1 MVRTSCPSDPA
12 PSAAIWPFPGGGLG
26 RYSSL
31 MAVPRTD
38 GFVDPCIPTLVA
50 KPPSGTDRVHEIK
63 HDGYRLIVRRDGPT
77 VRLFTRRGY
86 DWTDRYPAIVGVYAG
101 RILKYDKP
109 ADLPVQQVTKL
120 QMTINLKTANGL
132 TNRAKPL
139 TITMR
144 ARCIKEDH
152 KMTCPIKQ
160 LLSISF
166 FALGIIISNAAAA
179 QQRCVQAVYLFR
191 HAEDIGRNLAPV
203 GLTHAALYPSML
215 PPRPPFLYPDNCPIG
230 KVFAMWDR
238 NGAGTNNPYQTA
250 KDLAKN
256 FDPTGKPEMFFTDV
270 EDDITYTYY
279 LCEYPT
285 DKKCTDSAS
294 FNPHGRNAL
303 YTYPGATQAPIVD
316 YLNNYFYGDGFA
328 SSVAIFFSSQGP
340 PSLSTVFKVIPAVV
354 NCPGYDMC
362 ISKTPPYKDCPLPVS
377 METSGC
383 YDSAQPL
390 LSWPGTARSSVD
402 ILFWNGTPEY
412 VNARRINQYS
422 SILLNP
428 H

>member
-1 MVRTSCPSDPA
+1 
-12 PSAAIWPFPGGGLG
+12 
-26 RYSSL
+26 
-31 MAVPRTD
+31 
-38 GFVDPCIPTLVA
+38 
-50 KPPSGTDRVHEIK
+50 
-63 HDGYRLIVRRDGPT
+63 
-77 VRLFTRRGY
+77 
-86 DWTDRYPAIVGVYAG
+86 
-101 RILKYDKP
+101 
-109 ADLPVQQVTKL
+109 
-120 QMTINLKTANGL
+120 
-132 TNRAKPL
+132 
-139 TITMR
+139 
-144 ARCIKEDH
+144 
-152 KMTCPIKQ
+152 MTCRIKQ

-166 FALGIIISNAAAA
+166 FALGIIFSNAAAA

-215 PPRPPFLYPDNCPIG
+215 PSLPPFLYPDNCPIG

-270 EDDITYTYY
+270 KDDITYTYY

-303 YTYPGATQAPIVD
+303 YTYPGATKAPIVD
-316 YLNNYFYGDGFA
+316 YLNNYLYGDGFA
-328 SSVAIFFSSQGP
+328 SSVAIFFSSQGL
-340 PSLSTVFKVIPAVV
+340 PSLSTVFGVIPAVV
-354 NCPGYDMC
+354 NCPGYAMC
-362 ISKTPPYKDCPLPVS
+362 ISKTPPYKKCPLPVS
-377 METSGC
+377 EETSVC
-383 YDSAQPL
+383 YGKDQPL

-412 VNARRINQYS
+412 VNSQTYHPVFINPPKSALDNQLKMTYVQCFNFDNS
-422 SILLNP
+422 KSEHHKIVDGMYFCQNSGNIPNDAPTTPNTLKGKICGLDNIYKYMP
-428 H
+428 QNEFIFGYCTD